1 MTALEID
8 KIRRKI
14 VKQGFT
20 SKYPGGSNEYMQYIS
35 NHYVTPG
42 PRIMDLTSVHIKFIA
57 SKRLSTSG
65 TTVINQWYVE
75 ITIEH
80 GLSSYRFKTYD
91 YYPDIVD
98 RLLLKVKQYM
108 AFEEFLKK

>member
-20 SKYPGGSNEYMQYIS
+20 SKYSGGSNEYMQYIS
-35 NHYVTPG
+35 NHYVSPG
-42 PRIMDLTSVHIKFIA
+42 TRVMELTSVHINFIA
-57 SKRLSTSG
+57 SKRLSTRG
-65 TTVINQWYVE
+65 TTVIDQWCVE
-75 ITIEH
+75 IAIEH
-80 GLSSYRFKTYD
+80 GLSNYRFKTYD

-98 RLLLKVKQYM
+98 RLLLKVKQYI

>member
-20 SKYPGGSNEYMQYIS
+20 SKYPGGSNEYIQYIS
-35 NHYVTPG
+35 NHYLIPG
-42 PRIMDLTSVHIKFIA
+42 TTYMKLTDVHINFIA

-65 TTVINQWYVE
+65 TFLINNWYVE

-98 RLLLKVKQYM
+98 RLLLKVKQYI